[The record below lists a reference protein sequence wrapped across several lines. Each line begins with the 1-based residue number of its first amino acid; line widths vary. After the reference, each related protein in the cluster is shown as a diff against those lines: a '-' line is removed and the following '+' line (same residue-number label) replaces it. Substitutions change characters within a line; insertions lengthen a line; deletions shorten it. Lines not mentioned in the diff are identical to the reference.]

1 MSALAPSRD
10 EILLVL
16 KAVLSEHFGLR
27 REQIVPEAHLADDLD
42 LDSIDWIDLAVR
54 LEMET
59 GQKLDEGEM
68 TSLRTIQDVVDV
80 VHRRLA
86 AQGPTPA

>member
-10 EILLVL
+10 GILLVL

-27 REQIVPEAHLADDLD
+27 TEQIVLEAHLIDDLD

-59 GQKLDEGEM
+59 GQKLDESEL

-80 VHRRLA
+80 VHRRLGA
-86 AQGPTPA
+86 PGPTPA

>member
-27 REQIVPEAHLADDLD
+27 REQIVPEAHLVDDLD

-59 GQKLDEGEM
+59 GQKLDESEL

-80 VHRRLA
+80 VHRRLG